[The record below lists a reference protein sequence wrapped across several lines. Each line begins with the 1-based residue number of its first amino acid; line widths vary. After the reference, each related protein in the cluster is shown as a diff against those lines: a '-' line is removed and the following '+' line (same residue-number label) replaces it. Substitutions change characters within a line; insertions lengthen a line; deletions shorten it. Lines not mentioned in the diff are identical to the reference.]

1 MGIVI
6 DGVVVSSGIAIG
18 NIYGTSGS
26 SANNSS
32 PVTTTLPN
40 ITFTGSSITSGG
52 TAQSVS
58 NPSIPA
64 IQISNTRRPLNYHT
78 QKLSLDF
85 TSNGY
90 FATNM
95 ANGGHFAFIMEQVG
109 DVNTN
114 RSGRGFVIGNLSAYY
129 HNGMMTGSTVVPSM
143 LAETFIANGSHMVQG
158 SNSAPQLS
166 DNVTYHVEAT
176 VADRPGITPTI
187 DLQLFKGGTLIQS
200 LHFVD
205 TYNTVTHGGQGLA
218 ILHVFSPSPGW
229 SMDFSNISVT
239 WTP

>member
-6 DGVVVSSGIAIG
+6 DGITVYGGIVVG
-18 NIYGTSGS
+18 NVYGTSATTQS
-26 SANNSS
+26 TA
-32 PVTTTLPN
+32 PVTTSLPN
-40 ITFTGSSITSGG
+40 ITFAGSSITSGG
-52 TAQSVS
+52 SAQSVS

-64 IQISNTRRPLNYHT
+64 IQISNTGKPANSHT

-90 FATNM
+90 FAANM
-95 ANGGHFAFIMEQVG
+95 ANGGHFAFIMEQIG

-129 HNGMMTGSTVVPSM
+129 HNGVMTGSTVIPSL

-158 SNSAPQLS
+158 SNSAPQLR
-166 DNVTYHVEAT
+166 DNVTYHLEAT
-176 VADRPGITPTI
+176 VVDKPGITPII
-187 DLQLFKGGTLIQS
+187 DLQLFQGGTLIQS

-205 TYNTVTHGGQGLA
+205 TYNTVVHNGQGLA
-218 ILHVFSPSPGW
+218 ILHVFSPTPGW
-229 SMDFSNISVT
+229 SMDFRNISVT

>member
-1 MGIVI
+1 M
-6 DGVVVSSGIAIG
+6 
-18 NIYGTSGS
+18 YGTSGTHPACTSGSGASGGATTPPS
-26 SANNSS
+26 STA
-32 PVTTTLPN
+32 PVTTTIPN
-40 ITFTGSSITSGG
+40 ITFSGSSITSGG
-52 TAQSVS
+52 SAQSVS

-64 IQISNTRRPLNYHT
+64 IQILNTGKPANYHT

-90 FATNM
+90 FSANM

-109 DVNTN
+109 DVNAN

-129 HNGMMTGSTVVPSM
+129 HNGVMTGSTVVPSM

-158 SNSAPQLS
+158 SNSAPQLR
-166 DNVTYHVEAT
+166 DNVTYRVEAT
-176 VADRPGITPTI
+176 VVDRPGITPTI
-187 DLQLFKGGTLIQS
+187 DLQLFQGNTLIQS

-205 TYNTVTHGGQGLA
+205 TYNTVVHDGQGLA
-218 ILHVFSPSPGW
+218 ILHVFSPTPGW
-229 SMDFSNISVT
+229 SMDFRNISVT